1 MLLRLDLKILL
12 EQQLLIAELDGELH
26 EELIDIELKLEVG
39 KLLEQQGLVSEED
52 RKQHAELYDGELFEA
67 MLDEKLHDFELFE
80 GEEQERQ
87 QEARLEEVE
96 GELLDEHF
104 IIKLEEWQ
112 LDESCWLKEEEQQQG
127 KLTID
132 EEVDCVRTLEV
143 GTLTLQKQSGS
154 EFWRLKDNNIDFE
167 ENWDNADENEEEIHC
182 KNMEDEIETDGE
194 DR

>member
-12 EQQLLIAELDGELH
+12 EQQLLLAELDGELH
-26 EELIDIELKLEVG
+26 EELLDKELKLEVG

-52 RKQHAELYDGELFEA
+52 RKQHVELHDGELFEA

-112 LDESCWLKEEEQQQG
+112 PDELCRLKEEEQQQG
-127 KLTID
+127 KLTTGD
-132 EEVDCVRTLEV
+132 EVDCVRTLEV

-154 EFWRLKDNNIDFE
+154 EFWLKDNNIDLE
-167 ENWDNADENEEEIHC
+167 ENEENSDENEEEIHC
-182 KNMEDEIETDGE
+182 KNMEDEIETDEGG
-194 DR
+194 DP